1 MKITKENMFTGI
13 EHTLN
18 LNITEEQLNRWEN
31 GELIQDVMPN
41 LSAAEREFLIS
52 GVTDEEWRIIIMG
65 ENED

>member
-1 MKITKENMFTGI
+1 MKIIKESMFTGM
-13 EHTLN
+13 EHTLD

-31 GELIQDVMPN
+31 GELIQNVMPH

-52 GVTDEEWRIIIMG
+52 GVTDEEWQAIIIK